1 MREHQAT
8 RHSKPRPQGRRLS
21 PLARIIVFVP
31 LALLLFAYARTWDV
45 RLWHAAQS
53 LAIQAH
59 TDSSK
64 PISFTEVQAS
74 GPTFSRS
81 WYVETP
87 PSTAMSDM
95 QALAWRD
102 SPWAGNM
109 HESTPKTSPTFLPP
123 PFTLPPH

>member
-8 RHSKPRPQGRRLS
+8 RRSKPRPQDRRLS

-45 RLWHAAQS
+45 RLWNAAQS
-53 LAIQAH
+53 LAIQSH
-59 TDSSK
+59 PDSSK
-64 PISFTEVQAS
+64 PISFTAVQAS

-87 PSTAMSDM
+87 PITAMSDM
-95 QALAWRD
+95 QALAWRASAWTLD
-102 SPWAGNM
+102 SHQFDTKHYAM
-109 HESTPKTSPTFLPP
+109 FL
-123 PFTLPPH
+123 LRD